1 MNYRKSYSDIGKLYL
16 ESKLNENVPMQV
28 RQDPREIG
36 DSRYDPKTGASYE
49 DEVTDA
55 VEAFEQLS
63 AALKSGRIN
72 WKSQSVPDN
81 TITLYTG
88 DEKTVVVQVV
98 GFD

>member
-16 ESKLNENVPMQV
+16 ESRIAENIPSYAK
-28 RQDPREIG
+28 QDPREMG
-36 DSRYDPKTGASYE
+36 DSRYDPNTGASYE

-63 AALKSGRIN
+63 TALKSGRVN
-72 WKSQSVPDN
+72 WKTESVPDN

-88 DEKTVVVQVV
+88 GEKAVVVQVV
-98 GFD
+98 GFA